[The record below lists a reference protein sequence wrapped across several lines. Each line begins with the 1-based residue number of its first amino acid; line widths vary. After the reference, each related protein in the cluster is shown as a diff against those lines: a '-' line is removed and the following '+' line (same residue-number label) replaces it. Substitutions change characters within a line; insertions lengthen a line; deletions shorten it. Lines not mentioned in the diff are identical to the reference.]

1 MGMSMVTKTILI
13 NLFDFYFFLVSF
25 VFVVHYDFCNKISYN
40 NSCSSMGVSV
50 ESSINNYDSCSFGG
64 NLLVCR

>member
-1 MGMSMVTKTILI
+1 MGMSMVKKTILI

-40 NSCSSMGVSV
+40 NSCRSSSMGVSV
-50 ESSINNYDSCSFGG
+50 ESINLSRQS
-64 NLLVCR
+64 